1 MIFTTNQVFGC
12 LIRENEIG
20 GACGTYGA
28 EEKPEGKRLKCTWED
43 SMKMESK
50 KSAGSA

>member
-1 MIFTTNQVFGC
+1 V

-20 GACGTYGA
+20 GACGTYGG
-28 EEKPEGKRLKCTWED
+28 EEKPEGKRLFGRLKCMWEG
-43 SMKMESK
+43 SIKMESK